1 VGKNMNIFRKL
12 RWKLTLN
19 YTIVTVSA
27 FLVVV
32 LILAGIVLPRIYV
45 PNNIVTPELL
55 ISILQKNS
63 NPIWSHVL
71 SQSPVDTEL
80 IKQLLKESNPQ
91 ITSFDLFRISS
102 VQLTIRTMAD
112 WRALIVDPN
121 GILLGRTE
129 NGFPVN
135 YVIGQ
140 PVDPTRIQGLE
151 APFKA
156 AMANDKDLSHLYT
169 IYEPNE
175 RFITAIPIINNP
187 NTKNE
192 QVVGVTVLIFDALPT
207 QTDVPTQILN
217 ITGRSLLVF
226 LLGIGIMGAIFGAI
240 FSHGLSTRF
249 SRLSTTIDA
258 WSEGDFAM
266 FIEDKTGDEISQF
279 AQLLNNMAKQLQELL
294 HRRQDMAVSEE
305 RNRLARDLHDSAKQQ
320 ALAASLELGTA
331 LTLFDGDPTNAK
343 KHLMEADSLVDS
355 VRKELTDL
363 VHELRPQTVDGQD
376 FSEALK
382 DYALDWSQRSGIEL
396 DINIEGD
403 KELSLEIR
411 ETLFRIVQEALANVA
426 RHSSANLVDVNLDYR
441 TSLIT
446 LTIKDDGCG
455 FDTGLQHGGIGL
467 KSMRERAEVF
477 DGSFSVDSASGKGT
491 QINVTL
497 PIKS

>member
-1 VGKNMNIFRKL
+1 MNIFRKL

-32 LILAGIVLPRIYV
+32 LILVGIVLPRIYV

-55 ISILQKNS
+55 ISIVQKNS
-63 NPIWSHVL
+63 NNIWSHVL

-80 IKQLLKESNPQ
+80 IKALMKESNPQ
-91 ITSFDLFRISS
+91 ITSFDLFHIGSL
-102 VQLTIRTMAD
+102 QLTIRTIAQ
-112 WRALIVDPN
+112 WRALIVGPD
-121 GILLGRTE
+121 GILLGKTE

-135 YVIGQ
+135 YIIGQ

-156 AMANDKDLSHLYT
+156 AMAGDKDLSHLYT
-169 IYEPNE
+169 IYEPDE
-175 RFITAIPIINNP
+175 RFLMAFPITNNS

-192 QVVGVTVLIFDALPT
+192 QVVGVTILILDALPT
-207 QTDVPTQILN
+207 QADVPMQILN
-217 ITGRSLLVF
+217 ITGRSLLYL
-226 LLGIGIMGAIFGAI
+226 LLGIGFMGAIFGAI
-240 FSHGLSTRF
+240 FAHGLATRF
-249 SRLSTTIDA
+249 RRLSTTIEA
-258 WSEGDFAM
+258 WSVGDFAK
-266 FIEDKTGDEISQF
+266 FIDDKTGDEISQF
-279 AQLLNNMAKQLQELL
+279 TQQLNNMAKQLQDLL

-305 RNRLARDLHDSAKQQ
+305 RNRLARDLHDSSKQQ

-331 LTLFDGDPTNAK
+331 LTLLDSDPKNAK

-363 VHELRPQTVDGQD
+363 VHELRPQSVDGQD

-382 DYALDWSQRSGIEL
+382 DYALDWSQRSGIEVN
-396 DINIEGD
+396 INIEGT

-411 ETLFRIVQEALANVA
+411 ETLYRIVQEALANVA
-426 RHSSANLVDVNLDYR
+426 RHSSASLADVYLDHR

-467 KSMRERAEVF
+467 KSMRERTEVF
-477 DGSFSVDSASGKGT
+477 GGSFSVVSAPGKGT
-491 QINVTL
+491 LLHVTL
-497 PIKS
+497 PKQS

>member
-1 VGKNMNIFRKL
+1 MNIFRKL
-12 RWKLTLN
+12 RWKLTFN

-32 LILAGIVLPRIYV
+32 LILVGIVLPRIYV

-55 ISILQKNS
+55 ISIVQKNS
-63 NPIWSHVL
+63 NNIWSHVL

-80 IKQLLKESNPQ
+80 IKALMKESNPQ
-91 ITSFDLFRISS
+91 ITSFDLFHIGSL
-102 VQLTIRTMAD
+102 QLTIRTIAQ
-112 WRALIVDPN
+112 WRALIVGPD
-121 GILLGRTE
+121 GILFGKTE

-140 PVDPTRIQGLE
+140 PVDPTRTQGLE

-156 AMANDKDLSHLYT
+156 AMVGDKDLSHLYT

-175 RFITAIPIINNP
+175 RFLLAFPIINNP

-192 QVVGVTVLIFDALPT
+192 QVVGVTVLILDALPT
-207 QTDVPTQILN
+207 QADVPMQILN
-217 ITGRSLLVF
+217 ITGRSLLSL
-226 LLGIGIMGAIFGAI
+226 LLGIGVMGAIFGA
-240 FSHGLSTRF
+240 FFAQGLSTRF
-249 SRLSTTIDA
+249 KRLSTTIDA
-258 WSEGDFAM
+258 WSEGDFAT
-266 FIEDKTGDEISQF
+266 FINDKTGDEISQF
-279 AQLLNNMAKQLQELL
+279 AQRLNNMAKQLHDLL
-294 HRRQDMAVSEE
+294 HRRQDMAASEE
-305 RNRLARDLHDSAKQQ
+305 RNRLARDLHDSSKQQ

-331 LTLFDGDPTNAK
+331 LTLFDSDPKNAK

-396 DINIEGD
+396 NINIYGVM
-403 KELSLEIR
+403 ELSVEIR
-411 ETLFRIVQEALANVA
+411 ETLYRIVQEALANVA
-426 RHSSANLVDVNLDYR
+426 RHSSASLADVNLDYR

-455 FDTGLQHGGIGL
+455 FDASLQHGGIGL

-477 DGSFSVDSASGKGT
+477 GGSFSVVSAPGKGT
-491 QINVTL
+491 LLHVTL

>member
-1 VGKNMNIFRKL
+1 MNIFRKL

-32 LILAGIVLPRIYV
+32 LLLVGIVLPRIYV

-55 ISILQKNS
+55 ISIVQKNM

-71 SQSPVDTEL
+71 SQSTVDTDL
-80 IKQLLKESNPQ
+80 INLLLKESNTQ
-91 ITSFDLFRISS
+91 ITGFDLFRIGS
-102 VQLTIRTMAD
+102 VQLTIRTMAQL
-112 WRALIVDPN
+112 RALIVGPN
-121 GILLGRTE
+121 GILLGKTE

-135 YVIGQ
+135 YIIGQ

-156 AMANDKDLSHLYT
+156 AMAGDKDLSHLYT

-175 RFITAIPIINNP
+175 RFLMAFPIINNP

-192 QVVGVTVLIFDALPT
+192 QVVGVTVLILDALPT
-207 QTDVPTQILN
+207 QADVPMQILN
-217 ITGRSLLVF
+217 ITGRSLLSL
-226 LLGIGIMGAIFGAI
+226 LLGIGVMGAIFGAI
-240 FSHGLSTRF
+240 FAHGLSTRF
-249 SRLSTTIDA
+249 RRLSTTIDA
-258 WSEGDFAM
+258 WSVGDFTK
-266 FIEDKTGDEISQF
+266 FIDDKTGDEISQF
-279 AQLLNNMAKQLQELL
+279 TQQLNNMAKQLQNLL

-305 RNRLARDLHDSAKQQ
+305 RNRLARDLHDSSKQQ

-331 LTLFDGDPTNAK
+331 LTLFDSDPKNAK

-382 DYALDWSQRSGIEL
+382 DYALDWSQRSGIEMN
-396 DINIEGD
+396 INIEGD

-426 RHSSANLVDVNLDYR
+426 RHSSASSTDVILDYR
-441 TSLIT
+441 TGLIT

-455 FDTGLQHGGIGL
+455 FDTSLQHGGIGL
-467 KSMRERAEVF
+467 KSMQERAEIF
-477 DGSFSVDSASGKGT
+477 GGSFSVVSAPGKGT
-491 QINVTL
+491 LLHVTI
-497 PIKS
+497 PTKVS